1 MNGAIVAS
9 GEERCRDPV
18 SYTHL
23 DVYKR
28 QVPQSPYAGVVMRDA
43 VDLEQ
48 SAHEYGAKRPIADN
62 NYCRIE
68 SCSCIEIGAPAR

>member
-1 MNGAIVAS
+1 MQSVSHLFMPHQPRLRMEVLIV
-9 GEERCRDPV
+9 E
-18 SYTHL
+18 
-23 DVYKR
+23 
-28 QVPQSPYAGVVMRDA
+28 VPQSPYAGVVMRDA

-68 SCSCIEIGAPAR
+68 SCSCIEISAPAR

>member
-1 MNGAIVAS
+1 MQSVSHLFMPHQPRLRMEVLGY
-9 GEERCRDPV
+9 CRG
-18 SYTHL
+18 S
-23 DVYKR
+23 
-28 QVPQSPYAGVVMRDA
+28 QSPYAGVVMRDA

>member
-1 MNGAIVAS
+1 MQSVSQLFMPHQPRLRMEVLIV
-9 GEERCRDPV
+9 E
-18 SYTHL
+18 
-23 DVYKR
+23 
-28 QVPQSPYAGVVMRDA
+28 VPQSPYAGVVMRDA

>member
-1 MNGAIVAS
+1 MQSVSHLFMPHQPRLRMEVRIV
-9 GEERCRDPV
+9 E
-18 SYTHL
+18 
-23 DVYKR
+23 
-28 QVPQSPYAGVVMRDA
+28 VPQSPYAGVVMRDA

-62 NYCRIE
+62 IYCRIE